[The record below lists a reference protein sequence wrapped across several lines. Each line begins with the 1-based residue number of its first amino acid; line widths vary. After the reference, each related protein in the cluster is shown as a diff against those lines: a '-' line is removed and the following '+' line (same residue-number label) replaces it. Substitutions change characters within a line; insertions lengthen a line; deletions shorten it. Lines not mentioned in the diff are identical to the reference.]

1 MADSEK
7 GPDSNGAPF
16 DQLGDHHGTESSLTE
31 TPGEQLRRRRSASYR
46 LPPLA
51 SGRRDPWCYLPPA
64 PGCATAEAA
73 ERTRRHLDELGLMS
87 DVVAGVLS
95 EAA

>member
-1 MADSEK
+1 MTDSEK
-7 GPDSNGAPF
+7 GPDDTGAPF
-16 DQLGDHHGTESSLTE
+16 DQLGDHHGTELSLTE
-31 TPGEQLRRRRSASYR
+31 SPGEQLRRRRSASYR

-51 SGRRDPWCYLPPA
+51 SGRRDPWCYHPPA
-64 PGCATAEAA
+64 AGMAKDQAA
-73 ERTRRHLDELGLMS
+73 ERTRRHLGDLGLMS